1 MSPSALALLTQP
13 RKPQHLHRSP
23 LARHE
28 QPACDLV
35 AGRAHVEWRVQL
47 QHLPSTALTGHLDA
61 RFGGMSVAVVSY
73 VRFRKK
79 LLSFEMASR
88 RWGPGALY
96 VGLCGTDEPL
106 TWSCLSV
113 CLLSRHT
120 PNNNQQDGT
129 PLLELVS
136 KHVGSLW

>member
-1 MSPSALALLTQP
+1 MPLLV
-13 RKPQHLHRSP
+13 QHLDLQSTQRLTP
-23 LARHE
+23 AWQE
-28 QPACDLV
+28 QPACEV
-35 AGRAHVEWRVQL
+35 KWRVQL
-47 QHLPSTALTGHLDA
+47 QHLLSTALAGHLGP

-79 LLSFEMASR
+79 PLSLEMASR

-113 CLLSRHT
+113 CL
-120 PNNNQQDGT
+120 
-129 PLLELVS
+129 
-136 KHVGSLW
+136 